1 MDKSTVSSS
10 QRETHTVKVRTHVRL
25 ETAER
30 TVDEKTAASECFIR
44 ETISKKHLRR
54 KERREREMRLP
65 QVLPPR
71 GSGETF
77 NSECGSEI
85 LLDAAS

>member
-10 QRETHTVKVRTHVRL
+10 QRETHTVKVRTHVQL

-54 KERREREMRLP
+54 KERRER
-65 QVLPPR
+65 
-71 GSGETF
+71 
-77 NSECGSEI
+77 
-85 LLDAAS
+85 DAAPPSLWREGGRFDSKQSRPVGL

>member
-54 KERREREMRLP
+54 IERRER
-65 QVLPPR
+65 
-71 GSGETF
+71 
-77 NSECGSEI
+77 
-85 LLDAAS
+85 DAAPPKFLERRRAV